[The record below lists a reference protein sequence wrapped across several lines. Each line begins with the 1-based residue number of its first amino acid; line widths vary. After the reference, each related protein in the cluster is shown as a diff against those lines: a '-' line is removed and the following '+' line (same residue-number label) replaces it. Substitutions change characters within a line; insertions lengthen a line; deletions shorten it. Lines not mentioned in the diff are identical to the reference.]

1 MPEEYIPA
9 EDVETEDMQ
18 AGRGLEKIM
27 PAFYAHHRF
36 GETVFQELSEPL
48 RTVVLNHRPQF
59 DIGLQGPDLFFFYR
73 PYTGGGRVA
82 KYGHQLHEIS
92 AMPFFE
98 RGLRVVERKGL
109 DSREYAYMLGF
120 ICHFALDSR
129 CHGYI
134 NRMVE
139 KTGVLHLEIEEEFE
153 KYLLRADGKN
163 PLSFPIADLVPQ
175 DMATAE
181 AAAAFYENITPA
193 VAKQAL
199 SDLQAV
205 KRLLTAPGK
214 VKQSAVNTAL
224 RLTFH
229 YRQLKGLMNQRK
241 DNPRCSRINE
251 ELYTLFEGAEPFAL
265 ELADSFHES
274 LLTGKALREAFDR
287 NFL

>member
-1 MPEEYIPA
+1 
-9 EDVETEDMQ
+9 
-18 AGRGLEKIM
+18 M

-36 GETVFQELSEPL
+36 GETVIQALLSNPQ
-48 RTVVLNHRPQF
+48 RDVVASFRPQF

-73 PYTGGGRVA
+73 PYIFGGRVA
-82 KYGHQLHEIS
+82 KYGHHLHEIS

-98 RGLRVVERKGL
+98 HGLQIVEKAGPV
-109 DSREYAYMLGF
+109 SMEYAYLLGF

-134 NRMVE
+134 NEMVKE
-139 KTGVLHLEIEEEFE
+139 TGVSHLEIEEEFE
-153 KYLLRADGKN
+153 KYLLRMEGKN

-193 VAKQAL
+193 AAKQAL
-199 SDLQAV
+199 FDLRAV
-205 KRLLTAPGK
+205 KKFLTAPGK
-214 VKQSAVNTAL
+214 LKQGAVNTAL

-241 DNPRCSRINE
+241 DNPQCIKTNGE
-251 ELYTLFEGAEPFAL
+251 IYALFEEAEPFAL
-265 ELADSFHES
+265 ALIDSFNES
-274 LLTGKALREAFDR
+274 LRTGKALSKAFDK